1 MSCSIRTTK
10 DFDKEVKRLAKRY
23 RSLKQDLQSLVEELK
38 SNPLIGS
45 DLGKGIHKVRIAIR
59 RQPKKKKKK
68 SRIIFYHNETGAYTL

>member
-59 RQPKKKKKK
+59 RQPKKKK